1 MQKMAK
7 NEYEIAKR
15 EGFSYD
21 VQDMKRRETSE
32 LWDDA
37 VFPDPEFPLSVQF
50 VSQNDFPAHVH
61 TFTELVIVLD
71 GAGVHTLDG
80 TPYPIGRGEIFVIP
94 SEKSHGYR
102 ETRSLR
108 IANVLFHRRILA
120 GVEEELASLPGYLAL
135 FRLEPRSRLER
146 INGERLRLSE
156 EHLGES
162 RSLAANLHDE
172 LASRPL
178 GYKLMTVS
186 LLTGL
191 VVLACR
197 GVADTDTSQNE
208 PLLGIA
214 RSMTRI
220 RSRYT
225 EELRLEDLAADAGM
239 SVRSYIRHFRW
250 TAGIPPIRYLTEVRI
265 EIGRR
270 LLEETSLNVTEIAG
284 RVGFSDGS
292 YFARQFRAYT
302 GMSPLEYRREGRRIL
317 SR

>member
-1 MQKMAK
+1 MSSQ
-7 NEYEIAKR
+7 
-15 EGFSYD
+15 
-21 VQDMKRRETSE
+21 ETWE
-32 LWDDA
+32 LWDDT
-37 VFPDPEFPLSVQF
+37 VFPDPDFPLSVQF
-50 VSQNDFPAHVH
+50 ITQEDFPSHRH
-61 TFTELVIVLD
+61 TFTELVIVVE
-71 GAGVHTLDG
+71 GSGIHTLGG
-80 TPYPIGRGEIFVIP
+80 TPYPIERGDTFVIP
-94 SEKSHGYR
+94 STISHGYR
-102 ETRSLR
+102 ETRYLR
-108 IANVLFHRRILA
+108 IANVLFHRRILS
-120 GVEEELASLPGYLAL
+120 GVEEELTSLPGYLAL

-146 INGERLRLSE
+146 INGARLRLSE
-156 EHLGES
+156 AHLAES
-162 RSLAANLHDE
+162 RSLAANLRDE

-178 GYKLMTVS
+178 GFRLMSVS

-197 GVADTDTSQNE
+197 GVADSETSKNE

-225 EELRLEDLAADAGM
+225 EELRLDDLATEAGM

-292 YFARQFRAYT
+292 YFARQFRNHT
-302 GMSPLEYRREGRRIL
+302 GMSPLQYRRDGRR
-317 SR
+317 